1 MKPGIIKILVFYILI
16 VKLKKVIYNYAAAMG
31 SDITLCEIDEYSD
44 MSNKNDL
51 LVEVIKSEF
60 KP

>member
-1 MKPGIIKILVFYILI
+1 MKPGIIKILVFYMLI
-16 VKLKKVIYNYAAAMG
+16 VKLKKVIYNSAVAMG